1 MDRSDCKQQRV
12 LHIKN
17 MVCPRCI
24 KVVREELEAIGL
36 PVFEVEL
43 GRATVCASVDVA
55 EEIIRAVLERN
66 EFELLHD
73 SKSELVEQVKLA
85 VLDLIYQDK
94 LPELNTTV
102 STFLASELMKDYAII
117 SSTFKTIEEMP
128 LSRYILLQ
136 KIERAKELLE
146 YNEQSVSQ
154 IANRLGYKSVQHLS
168 AQFKEITGVTPLR
181 YRNAGGPARK
191 PIHQI

>member
-1 MDRSDCKQQRV
+1 
-12 LHIKN
+12 

-24 KVVREELEAIGL
+24 RVVREELEAIGL

-55 EEIIRAVLERN
+55 EETIRAVLERN
-66 EFELLHD
+66 EFELLYD
-73 SKSELVEQVKLA
+73 SKSELIEQVKLA

-94 LPELNTTV
+94 LSQLNTTV
-102 STFLASELMKDYAII
+102 STYLSSEFMKDYATI
-117 SSTFKTIEEMP
+117 SSTFKTLEEMS

-146 YNEQSVSQ
+146 YNQESVSQ

-191 PIHQI
+191 PIHQLKD